1 MPKTFDTLM
10 SRTLVPFAADPKEKV
25 EEADGAAANVLE
37 VAAGEEPNENPEAVA
52 EEEEADFSL

>member
-37 VAAGEEPNENPEAVA
+37 VAAEEEPNENPGVADA
-52 EEEEADFSL
+52 EEAELSL

>member
-1 MPKTFDTLM
+1 M

-37 VAAGEEPNENPEAVA
+37 VAAEEEEPNENPGAA
-52 EEEEADFSL
+52 ELSL

>member
-1 MPKTFDTLM
+1 M
-10 SRTLVPFAADPKEKV
+10 VPFAADPKEKV